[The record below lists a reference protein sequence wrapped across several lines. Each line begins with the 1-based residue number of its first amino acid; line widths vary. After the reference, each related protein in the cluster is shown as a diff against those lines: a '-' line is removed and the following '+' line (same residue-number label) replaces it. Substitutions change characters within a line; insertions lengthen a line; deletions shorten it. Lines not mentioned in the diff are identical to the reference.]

1 MALAIHVVK
10 LLFLVSL
17 AYSNVAYGIV
27 PLQNPSF
34 ESPPTNIR
42 TNASSQFVLL
52 NTLSNV
58 IPGWSFQGT
67 VCITL
72 QIESV
77 AASSRS
83 NSACWPII
91 DDLLLTGI
99 NYPRIY
105 TGNNGFLNGGFEIG
119 PSFLESSSQ
128 GILLEAEPNVD
139 PLSPVQS
146 ALQTWAVLGT
156 VKYIDYGHYA
166 TPKGLR
172 AVELISGNP
181 SGVEYYAM
189 FTRRG
194 QITLD
199 FIIGDAGDSCV
210 GDFTVVVQVETQR
223 WNFSMRSN
231 GLGSSK
237 EYSLTF
243 YASYSPTDV
252 VPISFAS
259 YNEKRNSDNV
269 LCGPVIDGLYTS
281 NPSFET
287 PPTNLKTNATS
298 QFMLL
303 DSEINVI
310 PGWSFKVT
318 VWYVTSG
325 GNISLPGNGHGLQ
338 LGPNGMINQ
347 TFKSYD
353 TYDCVLTF
361 TVAPSSG
368 ECANNYTA
376 VNVSAS
382 GASKVFFYDESL
394 GTEMWQT
401 YAFSVGWVEIKRGF
415 FGVKIQ
421 SVVTTTSHSNVT
433 CWLIVD
439 ALLVKAIGPQ
449 TWYSGNPI
457 LNSGFEVEPAFMGNS
472 SQGVLLEAGSNTQPS
487 IPLQGW
493 TILGTLKY
501 IDSKHFA
508 VPEGRG
514 AIELIS
520 RSPSG
525 IATTGIHTK
534 VNTVVNGTVNKH
546 HNEGCEQSKQ
556 SNTG

>member
-67 VCITL
+67 VWYVTGGNSVSLPGNGHGLQLGINGMISQTFRHDFISDDYVLTFTLAPSSLSCANSATAIRISGPSLSKVFTYKGSLGKETWQTYAYALWRNEVPTSSITL

-105 TGNNGFLNGGFEIG
+105 TGNNGFLNGGFEVG
-119 PSFLESSSQ
+119 PSFLENSSQ

-156 VKYIDYGHYA
+156 VKYIDYGHYV

-181 SGVEYYAM
+181 SGVEYYAT
-189 FTRRG
+189 FTQRG

-210 GDFTVVVQVETQR
+210 GDFTVIVQVGTQR
-223 WNFSMRSN
+223 WNFAMRSN

-259 YNEKRNSDNV
+259 YNETRTSDNV
-269 LCGPVIDGLYTS
+269 LCGPVINGLFAQHSYTGS
-281 NPSFET
+281 R
-287 PPTNLKTNATS
+287 
-298 QFMLL
+298 
-303 DSEINVI
+303 
-310 PGWSFKVT
+310 
-318 VWYVTSG
+318 YG
-325 GNISLPGNGHGLQ
+325 G
-338 LGPNGMINQ
+338 
-347 TFKSYD
+347 
-353 TYDCVLTF
+353 
-361 TVAPSSG
+361 
-368 ECANNYTA
+368 
-376 VNVSAS
+376 
-382 GASKVFFYDESL
+382 
-394 GTEMWQT
+394 
-401 YAFSVGWVEIKRGF
+401 
-415 FGVKIQ
+415 
-421 SVVTTTSHSNVT
+421 SHSIRLHSGLVIFCFILAVT
-433 CWLIVD
+433 FL
-439 ALLVKAIGPQ
+439 
-449 TWYSGNPI
+449 
-457 LNSGFEVEPAFMGNS
+457 F
-472 SQGVLLEAGSNTQPS
+472 
-487 IPLQGW
+487 
-493 TILGTLKY
+493 
-501 IDSKHFA
+501 FA
-508 VPEGRG
+508 
-514 AIELIS
+514 
-520 RSPSG
+520 
-525 IATTGIHTK
+525 
-534 VNTVVNGTVNKH
+534 
-546 HNEGCEQSKQ
+546 
-556 SNTG
+556 